1 MTGLLSLRTPDRRW
15 TVWLLALLMI
25 VGLPATA
32 WVYFP
37 LMLQSGALSPGG
49 DAIAIPMFGSILS
62 AIILSPIVLG
72 VTFLCLR
79 RRTDSRRIFGWRR
92 DRPVV
97 AALGTLLFGGPA
109 AWVAVTVVASL
120 LRPQQGY
127 DYLWLPFVACLI
139 AWLLIL
145 RAEVAG

>member
-37 LMLQSGALSPGG
+37 LALQSGALSPGG

-62 AIILSPIVLG
+62 AIILSP
-72 VTFLCLR
+72 
-79 RRTDSRRIFGWRR
+79 SSW
-92 DRPVV
+92 
-97 AALGTLLFGGPA
+97 A
-109 AWVAVTVVASL
+109 
-120 LRPQQGY
+120 
-127 DYLWLPFVACLI
+127 
-139 AWLLIL
+139 
-145 RAEVAG
+145 